1 MAFSRIAL
9 IAVMGVLANACPG
22 AQGQSADGGRTP
34 PGRPTLEN
42 LLENEMQSRLVGL
55 RTPPA
60 ARHPV
65 PDSKAILEA
74 RQTIREAFAD
84 EVDAAADRPG
94 AISRMLCAIARHT
107 DDPARQY
114 ALLEDAERIAAA
126 GDQVADAIAAA
137 AQRSTTFELD
147 PYATLMKTL
156 GRWVDGKQAYNDAA
170 TMDAFSYC
178 IAIARDA
185 MDSEAFMKSKEA
197 IDLAKKC
204 VKGVEKHEKREA
216 EQLRRESRG
225 MAKIPPSKTPALL
238 QQIKELDETRGLRQ
252 AAFREYELARQRL
265 ELNPDD
271 PEAHRLA
278 GGYLSFS
285 KRNWQAGLEHF
296 SRGDDAGM
304 RNVSTRDMA
313 LQAASNPRDAMAVAD
328 LWWNLAERVK
338 NPVHSQAMRDR
349 ARHLYQ
355 RVLPHLTD
363 LVDRT
368 LAERRIENK
377 E

>member
-9 IAVMGVLANACPG
+9 TVVTGLLANACPP
-22 AQGQSADGGRTP
+22 AHGQSADGVGTP

-42 LLENEMQSRLVGL
+42 LLENDMQSRLVGL

-65 PDSKAILEA
+65 PESKAIMEA

-84 EVDAAADRPG
+84 EFDGAAERPG
-94 AISRMLCAIARHT
+94 AVSRMLCALARHT

-156 GRWVDGKQAYNDAA
+156 GQWVDGKQACHDAA
-170 TMDAFSYC
+170 TMDAYSYC

-185 MDSEAFMKSKEA
+185 MDSEAFVKSKEA
-197 IDLAKKC
+197 IHLAKKC
-204 VKGVEKHEKREA
+204 VKGVEKLEKRAA

-238 QQIKELDETRGLRQ
+238 QQIKELDETRGLRE
-252 AAFREYELARQRL
+252 AAFREYEFARQRL
-265 ELNPDD
+265 ELNPGD

-278 GGYLSFS
+278 GTYLSFS
-285 KRNWQAGLEHF
+285 KRDWQAGLEHL
-296 SRGDDAGM
+296 SRGDDPGM
-304 RNVSTRDMA
+304 RNVSTQDMA

-328 LWWNLAERVK
+328 LWWNLAGTAK
-338 NPVHSQAMRDR
+338 NPMHGQAMRDR

-368 LAERRIENK
+368 LAERRIENTQ
-377 E
+377 